1 MTNLK
6 INLQYVYILYTL
18 CTFTFLNI
26 KKKFRKVVGIK
37 KNNRLLGNK
46 AYGKFLSSIW

>member
-1 MTNLK
+1 MTLLPDEFEDK
-6 INLQYVYILYTL
+6 F
-18 CTFTFLNI
+18 TFTFLNI